1 MIQRTISN
9 LYTPHSEQGFLG
21 AGHVARSVLTGG
33 FAKTDPFIF
42 LMDDMLDKK
51 DYEPAG
57 GPHPHA
63 GFETVSLLVDGE
75 IKEML
80 ESMKKGDFQVMTAGS
95 GTVHTE
101 TIEGPTKGR
110 LFQMWLNLPRKDRWV
125 TPRIQILPAEQVP
138 VLDKEGVNMR
148 LYSGTLA
155 GIHSPIKNYTPLIA
169 AEFTMKVGADTSVQ
183 LPARFNTFLYI
194 ISGSVL
200 IADKKINHDQ
210 VAWLDVF
217 DTEADSNLTVQAGED
232 GARFVLYAAEP
243 THESIVSYGPFIA
256 DTQAEIADL
265 YKQYRNG
272 LMTHIAAAPEAQK
285 LTY

>member
-1 MIQRTISN
+1 MIQRTVSS
-9 LYTPHSEQGFLG
+9 LYTPQNEQGFLG
-21 AGHVARSVLTGG
+21 AGHVARTVLTGG

-51 DYEPAG
+51 DNEPAG

-63 GFETVSLLVDGE
+63 GFETVSLLIDGE

-80 ESMKKGDFQVMTAGS
+80 ESMKKGDFQVMTAGR

-101 TIEGPTKGR
+101 TIDGPTQGR

-125 TPRIQILPAEQVP
+125 RPRIQILPAEHVP
-138 VLDKEGVNMR
+138 VLDKDGVNMR

-155 GIHSPIKNYTPLIA
+155 GLHSPVKNYTPLIA
-169 AEFTMKVGADTSVQ
+169 AEFTMQAGVDTSVQ
-183 LPARFNTFLYI
+183 FPAHFNAFLYV
-194 ISGSVL
+194 ISGSVQ
-200 IADKKINHDQ
+200 IGNKAIKQDQ
-210 VAWLDVF
+210 VAWLNVF
-217 DTEADSNLTVQAGED
+217 DTKEESNLAMQAGD
-232 GARFVLYAAEP
+232 NGGRFVLYAAEP
-243 THESIVSYGPFIA
+243 TRENIVSYGPFIA

-265 YKQYRNG
+265 YKRYRSG
-272 LMTHIAAAPEAQK
+272 TMKHIATDPDAQK